1 MSNCQISSSLFIFQN
16 CYFIN
21 SIKISVIENEHNL
34 NMVDSSFKIVNTFTM
49 LAGEGRMMTEG
60 KGEWTEP
67 EEINEKVKLGWWTSH
82 LLVFGI
88 HSKKKKK
95 KIHAMDVISLYAE
108 YTLNFLK
115 WEFNQA
121 SLIIPYL

>member
-1 MSNCQISSSLFIFQN
+1 
-16 CYFIN
+16 
-21 SIKISVIENEHNL
+21 
-34 NMVDSSFKIVNTFTM
+34 M

-67 EEINEKVKLGWWTSH
+67 EERNEKVKLDWWKWH
-82 LLVFGI
+82 LLGHQNSF
-88 HSKKKKK
+88 KKKKK
-95 KIHAMDVISLYAE
+95 RIHAMDVISLYAE

-121 SLIIPYL
+121 SLTIPYL

>member
-1 MSNCQISSSLFIFQN
+1 
-16 CYFIN
+16 
-21 SIKISVIENEHNL
+21 
-34 NMVDSSFKIVNTFTM
+34 MVDSSFKIVNTFTM

-95 KIHAMDVISLYAE
+95 NPCNGCNFFICWV
-108 YTLNFLK
+108 YTQLL
-115 WEFNQA
+115 EVR
-121 SLIIPYL
+121 I

>member
-60 KGEWTEP
+60 KGE
-67 EEINEKVKLGWWTSH
+67 
-82 LLVFGI
+82 
-88 HSKKKKK
+88 
-95 KIHAMDVISLYAE
+95 
-108 YTLNFLK
+108 
-115 WEFNQA
+115 
-121 SLIIPYL
+121 